1 MNVKNKTEMDKV
13 VGVVSKLIMNVA
25 TLTLERQNLGGKNER
40 IQKGSQFDDT
50 KNGIAVTISLF
61 IMHYIILHVP
71 LHIPNL

>member
-40 IQKGSQFDDT
+40 IQK
-50 KNGIAVTISLF
+50 AVSS
-61 IMHYIILHVP
+61 M
-71 LHIPNL
+71 IPKTALQ